1 MPGECRAEQSEVWED
16 DMSRRS
22 SRSRT
27 HRRNRGRFG
36 PLFKLLCVLAVVVA
50 LTGGA
55 TVFFRV
61 ETVAVTGNQRY
72 TREEIVA
79 ASGIQMGDNLYALN
93 KVSIG
98 RKIRTQLPYVGEL
111 SIDRSLPSTIRIEV
125 TEWEAV
131 AQVEPPSPEQA
142 AAVQE
147 ELTKGKNDPEPAAL
161 AQESWLISVKGK
173 LLEQAPE
180 GSTAIAVTGLTAL
193 APQAGELLKVPEG
206 ETTRLDALTALLGAI
221 ENADLF
227 GEVSQ
232 IQLETTRLIL
242 RYADRFDVKMKLNAD
257 YGYNIRLMQ
266 AVREQMEAEYGPEAA
281 GTIDLTQEMHEA
293 VYSPAKPEG

>member
-1 MPGECRAEQSEVWED
+1 
-16 DMSRRS
+16 MSRRN

-27 HRRNRGRFG
+27 SRRNRGRFG

-61 ETVAVTGNQRY
+61 ETVEVTGNQRY

-79 ASGIQMGDNLYALN
+79 ASGIQAGDNLYALN
-93 KVSIG
+93 KVSID

-111 SIDRSLPSTIRIEV
+111 SINRSLPSTIRIAV

-131 AQVEPPSPEQA
+131 AQVAVPTPEQA
-142 AAVQE
+142 AAAQE
-147 ELTKGKNDPEPAAL
+147 ELAEGKKDAKPAAL
-161 AQESWLISVKGK
+161 AQEPWLISVKGK

-180 GSTAIAVTGLTAL
+180 NSTAIAVAGLTAV
-193 APQAGELLKVPEG
+193 APQAGEMLKVPEG
-206 ETTRLDALTALLGAI
+206 EATRLDALTGLLGAI

-227 GEVSQ
+227 DEISD
-232 IQLETTRLIL
+232 IRLETTRLVL
-242 RYADRFDVKMKLNAD
+242 RYAGRFDVKMKLNAD
-257 YGYNIRLMQ
+257 FGYNIRLMR
-266 AVREQMEAEYGPEAA
+266 AVREQMEEKYGPEAA
-281 GTIDLTQEMHEA
+281 GTIDLTQEKHEA

>member
-1 MPGECRAEQSEVWED
+1 MPGESRAEQSEVWED
-16 DMSRRS
+16 DMGRRS

-36 PLFKLLCVLAVVVA
+36 PLFKLLCVLGVVVA

-61 ETVAVTGNQRY
+61 ETVEVTGNQRY
-72 TREEIVA
+72 TQEEIIE
-79 ASGIQMGDNLYALN
+79 ASGIQTGDNLYALN
-93 KVSIG
+93 KVRID
-98 RKIRTQLPYVGEL
+98 RRIRTRLPYVGEL
-111 SIDRSLPSTIRIEV
+111 SINRSLPSTIRIAV

-131 AQVEPPSPEQA
+131 AQVAVPTPEQA
-142 AAVQE
+142 AAAQE
-147 ELTKGKNDPEPAAL
+147 ELAAGKEGAEPAAL
-161 AQESWLISVKGK
+161 AQEPWLISVKGK

-180 GSTAIAVTGLTAL
+180 DSTAIVVTGLTAV

-206 ETTRLDALTALLGAI
+206 ETTRLEALTSLLEAI
-221 ENADLF
+221 EGADLF
-227 GEVSQ
+227 HEISQ
-232 IQLETTRLIL
+232 IQLETTRLIV

-257 YGYNIRLMQ
+257 FGYDIRLMQ
-266 AVREQMEAEYGPEAA
+266 AVREQMEEAYGPEAA
-281 GTIDLTQEMHEA
+281 GTIDLTQEKHEA

>member
-1 MPGECRAEQSEVWED
+1 MAGGSWAKQSEVWED
-16 DMSRRS
+16 EMSRRS

-36 PLFKLLCVLAVVVA
+36 PLFKLLCVLAVAVA

-72 TREEIVA
+72 TQEEIIA

-93 KVSIG
+93 KVSID
-98 RKIRTQLPYVGEL
+98 RKIRTRLPYVGEL
-111 SIDRSLPSTIRIEV
+111 SINRSLPSTIRIEV

-131 AQVEPPSPEQA
+131 ARVEAPSPEQA
-142 AAVQE
+142 AAAQE
-147 ELTKGKNDPEPAAL
+147 ELAGGKEDAKPAAL

-180 GSTAIAVTGLTAL
+180 NSTAIAVTGLTAI
-193 APQAGELLKVPEG
+193 APQAGEMMKVPEG
-206 ETTRLDALTALLGAI
+206 EATRLEALTALLGAM
-221 ENADLF
+221 EDADLF
-227 GEVSQ
+227 REISR
-232 IQLETTRLIL
+232 IQLEATRLIV

-257 YGYNIRLMQ
+257 FGYDIRLMR
-266 AVREQMEAEYGPEAA
+266 AVREQMEEKYGPEAA
-281 GTIDLTQEMHEA
+281 GAIDLTQEKHEA

>member
-1 MPGECRAEQSEVWED
+1 
-16 DMSRRS
+16 MSRRS

-61 ETVAVTGNQRY
+61 ETVEVTGNQRY
-72 TREEIVA
+72 TQEEIIA

-93 KVSIG
+93 KVSID
-98 RKIRTQLPYVGEL
+98 RKIRTRLPYVGEL
-111 SIDRSLPSTIRIEV
+111 SINRALPSTIRIDV

-131 AQVEPPSPEQA
+131 ARVEAPSPEQA
-142 AAVQE
+142 AAVRE
-147 ELTKGKNDPEPAAL
+147 ELGEGKKDGEPAAL
-161 AQESWLISVKGK
+161 AQESWLISVRGK

-180 GSTAIAVTGLTAL
+180 NSTAIAVTGLTAI
-193 APQAGELLKVPEG
+193 APQAGEMMKVPEG
-206 ETTRLDALTALLGAI
+206 EATRLEALTALLGAM
-221 ENADLF
+221 EDADLF
-227 GEVSQ
+227 REISR
-232 IQLETTRLIL
+232 IQLEATRLIV
-242 RYADRFDVKMKLNAD
+242 RYADRFDAKMKLNAD
-257 YGYNIRLMQ
+257 FGYNIRLMR
-266 AVREQMEAEYGPEAA
+266 AVREQMEEKYGPEAA
-281 GTIDLTQEMHEA
+281 GTIDLTQEKHEA

>member
-1 MPGECRAEQSEVWED
+1 MPGESRAKQSEVWED

-36 PLFKLLCVLAVVVA
+36 PLFKLLCVLGVVVA

-61 ETVAVTGNQRY
+61 ETVEVTGNQRY
-72 TREEIVA
+72 TREEIVE
-79 ASGIQMGDNLYALN
+79 ASGIQTGDNLYALN
-93 KVSIG
+93 KVRID
-98 RKIRTQLPYVGEL
+98 RRIRTRLPYVGEL
-111 SIDRSLPSTIRIEV
+111 SINRSLPSTIRIAV

-131 AQVEPPSPEQA
+131 AQVAVPTPEQA
-142 AAVQE
+142 AAAQE
-147 ELTKGKNDPEPAAL
+147 ELAAGKEGAEPAAL
-161 AQESWLISVKGK
+161 AQEPWLISVKGK

-180 GSTAIAVTGLTAL
+180 NSAAIVVTGLTAV

-206 ETTRLDALTALLGAI
+206 ETTRLEALTSLLGAI
-221 ENADLF
+221 EGADLF
-227 GEVSQ
+227 HEISQ
-232 IQLETTRLIL
+232 IQLETTRLIV

-257 YGYNIRLMQ
+257 FGYDIRLMR
-266 AVREQMEAEYGPEAA
+266 AVREQMEEAYGPEAA
-281 GTIDLTQEMHEA
+281 GTIDLTQEKHEA

>member
-1 MPGECRAEQSEVWED
+1 
-16 DMSRRS
+16 MSRRS
-22 SRSRT
+22 RSRT
-27 HRRNRGRFG
+27 SRRNRGRFG

-61 ETVAVTGNQRY
+61 ETVEVTGNQRY

-79 ASGIQMGDNLYALN
+79 ASGIQTGDNLYALN
-93 KVSIG
+93 KVSID

-111 SIDRSLPSTIRIEV
+111 SINRSLPSTIRIDV

-131 AQVEPPSPEQA
+131 AQVAVPTPEQA
-142 AAVQE
+142 AAAQE
-147 ELTKGKNDPEPAAL
+147 ELAGGDKSAEPAAL
-161 AQESWLISVKGK
+161 AQEPWLISVKGK

-180 GSTAIAVTGLTAL
+180 NSTAIVVTGLTAI

-227 GEVSQ
+227 HEVSQ
-232 IQLETTRLIL
+232 IQLEATRLTV

-257 YGYNIRLMQ
+257 FGYNIRLMQ
-266 AVREQMEAEYGPEAA
+266 AVREQMEEKYGPETA
-281 GTIDLTQEMHEA
+281 GTIDLTREKHEA
-293 VYSPAKPEG
+293 AYSPAKPEG

>member
-1 MPGECRAEQSEVWED
+1 
-16 DMSRRS
+16 MSRRS

-61 ETVAVTGNQRY
+61 ETVEVTGNQRY
-72 TREEIVA
+72 TREEIIE
-79 ASGIQMGDNLYALN
+79 ASGIRTGDNLYALN
-93 KVSIG
+93 KVRID
-98 RKIRTQLPYVGEL
+98 RRIRTRLPYVGEL
-111 SIDRSLPSTIRIEV
+111 SINRSLPSTIRIDV

-131 AQVEPPSPEQA
+131 AQVAVPTPEQA
-142 AAVQE
+142 AAARE
-147 ELTKGKNDPEPAAL
+147 ELAGGKEDAEPAAL
-161 AQESWLISVKGK
+161 AQEPWLISVKGK

-180 GSTAIAVTGLTAL
+180 NSTAVVVTGLTAV
-193 APQAGELLKVPEG
+193 APQAGELLRVPEG
-206 ETTRLDALTALLGAI
+206 ETTRLEALTSLLGAI
-221 ENADLF
+221 EGADLF
-227 GEVSQ
+227 REVSR
-232 IQLETTRLIL
+232 IQLETTRLIV

-257 YGYNIRLMQ
+257 FGYNIRLMR
-266 AVREQMEAEYGPEAA
+266 AVREQMEEAYGPEAA
-281 GTIDLTQEMHEA
+281 GTIDLTQEKHEA

>member
-1 MPGECRAEQSEVWED
+1 MPGESRAEQSEVWED
-16 DMSRRS
+16 DMSRR

-36 PLFKLLCVLAVVVA
+36 PLFKLLCVLGVVVA

-61 ETVAVTGNQRY
+61 ETVEVTGNQRY

-79 ASGIQMGDNLYALN
+79 ASGIQTGDNLYALN
-93 KVSIG
+93 KVSID

-111 SIDRSLPSTIRIEV
+111 SINRSLPSTIRIDV

-131 AQVEPPSPEQA
+131 AQVAVPTPEQA
-142 AAVQE
+142 AAAAQE
-147 ELTKGKNDPEPAAL
+147 ELAGGDKSAEPAAL
-161 AQESWLISVKGK
+161 AQEPWLISVKGK

-180 GSTAIAVTGLTAL
+180 NSTAIVVTGLTAI

-227 GEVSQ
+227 HEVSQ
-232 IQLETTRLIL
+232 IQLEATRLTV

-257 YGYNIRLMQ
+257 FDYNIRLMQ
-266 AVREQMEAEYGPEAA
+266 AVREQMEEKYGPETA
-281 GTIDLTQEMHEA
+281 GTIDLTREKHEA
-293 VYSPAKPEG
+293 AYSPAKPEG

>member
-1 MPGECRAEQSEVWED
+1 
-16 DMSRRS
+16 MSRRS

-36 PLFKLLCVLAVVVA
+36 PLFKLLCVLGVVVA

-72 TREEIVA
+72 TQEEIIA

-93 KVSIG
+93 KVSID

-111 SIDRSLPSTIRIEV
+111 SINRSLPSTIRIDV

-131 AQVEPPSPEQA
+131 AQVAVPTPEQA
-142 AAVQE
+142 AAAQE
-147 ELTKGKNDPEPAAL
+147 ELAGGDKSAEPAAL
-161 AQESWLISVKGK
+161 AQEPWLISVKGK

-180 GSTAIAVTGLTAL
+180 NSTAIVVAGLTAI

-221 ENADLF
+221 ESADLF
-227 GEVSQ
+227 HEVSR
-232 IQLETTRLIL
+232 IQLEATRLTV
-242 RYADRFDVKMKLNAD
+242 RYADRFDVKMRLNAD
-257 YGYNIRLMQ
+257 FSYNIRLMQ
-266 AVREQMEAEYGPEAA
+266 AVREQMEEKYGPETA
-281 GTIDLTQEMHEA
+281 GTIDLTREKHEA
-293 VYSPAKPEG
+293 AYSPAKPEG

>member
-1 MPGECRAEQSEVWED
+1 MPGESRAKQSEVWED

-36 PLFKLLCVLAVVVA
+36 PLFKLLCVLGVVVA

-61 ETVAVTGNQRY
+61 ETVEVTGNQRY
-72 TREEIVA
+72 TQEEIVE
-79 ASGIQMGDNLYALN
+79 ASGIQTGDNLYALN
-93 KVSIG
+93 KVRID
-98 RKIRTQLPYVGEL
+98 RRIRTRLPYVGEL
-111 SIDRSLPSTIRIEV
+111 SINRSLPSTIRIAV

-131 AQVEPPSPEQA
+131 AQVAVPTPEQA
-142 AAVQE
+142 AAAQE
-147 ELTKGKNDPEPAAL
+147 ELAAGKEGAEPAAL
-161 AQESWLISVKGK
+161 AQEPWLISVKGK

-180 GSTAIAVTGLTAL
+180 NSAAIVVTGLTAV

-206 ETTRLDALTALLGAI
+206 ENTRLEALASLLGAI
-221 ENADLF
+221 EGADLF
-227 GEVSQ
+227 HEISQ
-232 IQLETTRLIL
+232 IQLETTRLIV

-257 YGYNIRLMQ
+257 FGYDIRRMQ
-266 AVREQMEAEYGPEAA
+266 AVREQMDAPYGPEAA
-281 GTIDLTQEMHEA
+281 GTIDLTQEKHEA

>member
-1 MPGECRAEQSEVWED
+1 MG
-16 DMSRRS
+16 RRS

-36 PLFKLLCVLAVVVA
+36 PLFKLLCVLGVVVA

-72 TREEIVA
+72 TQEEIIA
-79 ASGIQMGDNLYALN
+79 ASGIQVGDNLYALN
-93 KVSIG
+93 KVSID
-98 RKIRTQLPYVGEL
+98 RRIRTRLPYVGEL
-111 SIDRSLPSTIRIEV
+111 SINRSLPSTIRIDV

-131 AQVEPPSPEQA
+131 AQVAVPTPEQA
-142 AAVQE
+142 AAAQE
-147 ELTKGKNDPEPAAL
+147 ELAGGDKSAEPAAL
-161 AQESWLISVKGK
+161 AQEPWLISVKGK

-180 GSTAIAVTGLTAL
+180 NSTAIVVSGLTAI
-193 APQAGELLKVPEG
+193 APQAGEMLKVPEG
-206 ETTRLDALTALLGAI
+206 ENTRLEALTALLGAM
-221 ENADLF
+221 EEADLF
-227 GEVSQ
+227 PQVSQ
-232 IQLETTRLIL
+232 IQLEATRLIV

-257 YGYNIRLMQ
+257 FGYDIRLMR
-266 AVREQMEAEYGPEAA
+266 AVREQMEEKYGPEAA
-281 GTIDLTQEMHEA
+281 GTIDLTQEKHEA

>member
-1 MPGECRAEQSEVWED
+1 MPGGSRAKQSEVWED
-16 DMSRRS
+16 EMSRRS

-36 PLFKLLCVLAVVVA
+36 PLFKLLCVLAVAVA

-72 TREEIVA
+72 TQEEIIA

-93 KVSIG
+93 KVSID
-98 RKIRTQLPYVGEL
+98 RKIRTRLPYVGEL
-111 SIDRSLPSTIRIEV
+111 SINRSLPSTIRIEV

-131 AQVEPPSPEQA
+131 ARVEAPSPEQA

-147 ELTKGKNDPEPAAL
+147 ELAGGKEDAKPAAL

-180 GSTAIAVTGLTAL
+180 NSTAIAVTGLTAI
-193 APQAGELLKVPEG
+193 APQAGEMMKVPEG
-206 ETTRLDALTALLGAI
+206 EATRLEALTALLGAM
-221 ENADLF
+221 EDADLF
-227 GEVSQ
+227 REISR
-232 IQLETTRLIL
+232 IQLEATRLIV

-257 YGYNIRLMQ
+257 FGYDIRLMR
-266 AVREQMEAEYGPEAA
+266 AVREQMEEKYGPEAA
-281 GTIDLTQEMHEA
+281 GTIDLTQEKHEA

>member
-1 MPGECRAEQSEVWED
+1 MA
-16 DMSRRS
+16 RRS

-61 ETVAVTGNQRY
+61 ETVEVTGNQRY
-72 TREEIVA
+72 TQEEIIA

-93 KVSIG
+93 KVNIG
-98 RKIRTQLPYVGEL
+98 RKIRTRLPYVGEL
-111 SIDRSLPSTIRIEV
+111 SINRALPSTIRIDV

-131 AQVEPPSPEQA
+131 AQMAVPSPEQA
-142 AAVQE
+142 AAAQE
-147 ELTKGKNDPEPAAL
+147 ELAGGKENAEPAVL
-161 AQESWLISVKGK
+161 AQEPWLISVKGK

-180 GSTAIAVTGLTAL
+180 DSTAIVVTGLTAV
-193 APQAGELLKVPEG
+193 APRAGEMLAVPEG
-206 ETTRLDALTALLGAI
+206 EATRLEALTSLLGAA
-221 ENADLF
+221 EDADLF
-227 GEVSQ
+227 GEISG
-232 IQLETTRLIL
+232 IDLETTRLIL
-242 RYADRFDVKMKLNAD
+242 RYAGRFDVKMRLNAD
-257 YGYNIRLMQ
+257 FGYNIRLMR
-266 AVREQMEAEYGPEAA
+266 AVREQMEEKYGPEAA
-281 GTIDLTQEMHEA
+281 GTIDLTQEKHEA

>member
-1 MPGECRAEQSEVWED
+1 MA
-16 DMSRRS
+16 RRS
-22 SRSRT
+22 SRSRA

-36 PLFKLLCVLAVVVA
+36 PLFKLLCVLGVVVA

-61 ETVAVTGNQRY
+61 ETVEVTGNQRY

-79 ASGIQMGDNLYALN
+79 ASGIQTGDNLYALN
-93 KVSIG
+93 KVSID

-111 SIDRSLPSTIRIEV
+111 SINRSLPSTIRIDV

-131 AQVEPPSPEQA
+131 AQVAVPTPEQA
-142 AAVQE
+142 AAAQE
-147 ELTKGKNDPEPAAL
+147 ELAGDDKSAEPAAL
-161 AQESWLISVKGK
+161 AQEPWLISVKGK

-180 GSTAIAVTGLTAL
+180 NSTAIVVTGLTAI

-227 GEVSQ
+227 HEVSQ
-232 IQLETTRLIL
+232 IQLEATRLTV

-257 YGYNIRLMQ
+257 FGYNIRLMQ
-266 AVREQMEAEYGPEAA
+266 AVREQMEEKYGPETA
-281 GTIDLTQEMHEA
+281 GTIDLTREKHEA
-293 VYSPAKPEG
+293 AYSPAKPEG

>member
-1 MPGECRAEQSEVWED
+1 MAGESRAKQSEVWED
-16 DMSRRS
+16 EMSRRS

-36 PLFKLLCVLAVVVA
+36 PLFKLLCVLAVAVA

-72 TREEIVA
+72 TQEEIIA

-93 KVSIG
+93 KVSID
-98 RKIRTQLPYVGEL
+98 RKIRTRLPYVGEL
-111 SIDRSLPSTIRIEV
+111 SINRSLPSTIRIEV

-131 AQVEPPSPEQA
+131 ARVEAPSPEQA

-147 ELTKGKNDPEPAAL
+147 ELAGGKEDAKPAAL

-180 GSTAIAVTGLTAL
+180 NSTAIAVTGLTAI
-193 APQAGELLKVPEG
+193 APQAGEMMKVPEG
-206 ETTRLDALTALLGAI
+206 EATRLEALTALLGAM
-221 ENADLF
+221 EDADLF
-227 GEVSQ
+227 REISR
-232 IQLETTRLIL
+232 IQLEATRLIV

-257 YGYNIRLMQ
+257 FGYDIRLMR
-266 AVREQMEAEYGPEAA
+266 AVREQMEEKYGPEAA
-281 GTIDLTQEMHEA
+281 GAIDLTQEKHEA

>member
-1 MPGECRAEQSEVWED
+1 
-16 DMSRRS
+16 MSRRS

-61 ETVAVTGNQRY
+61 ETVEVTGNQRY
-72 TREEIVA
+72 TQEEIIA

-93 KVSIG
+93 KVNIG
-98 RKIRTQLPYVGEL
+98 RKIRTRLPYVGEL
-111 SIDRSLPSTIRIEV
+111 SINRSLPSTIRIDV

-131 AQVEPPSPEQA
+131 AQVAVPSPEQA
-142 AAVQE
+142 AAAQE
-147 ELTKGKNDPEPAAL
+147 ELAAGKEGAEPAVL
-161 AQESWLISVKGK
+161 AQEPWLISVKGK

-180 GSTAIAVTGLTAL
+180 DSRAIAVTGLTAV
-193 APQAGELLKVPEG
+193 APQAGEMLTVPEG
-206 ETTRLDALTALLGAI
+206 EATRLEALTSLLGAI
-221 ENADLF
+221 EGADLF
-227 GEVSQ
+227 GEISG
-232 IQLETTRLIL
+232 IDLETTRLIL
-242 RYADRFDVKMKLNAD
+242 RYAGRFDVKMKLNAD
-257 YGYNIRLMQ
+257 FGYNIRLMQ
-266 AVREQMEAEYGPEAA
+266 AVREQMEEKYGPEAA
-281 GTIDLTQEMHEA
+281 GTIDLTQEKHEA

>member
-1 MPGECRAEQSEVWED
+1 
-16 DMSRRS
+16 MSRRS

-61 ETVAVTGNQRY
+61 ETVEVTGNQRY
-72 TREEIVA
+72 TQEEIIA

-93 KVSIG
+93 KVSID
-98 RKIRTQLPYVGEL
+98 RKIRTRLPYVGEL
-111 SIDRSLPSTIRIEV
+111 SINRALPSTIRIDV

-131 AQVEPPSPEQA
+131 ARVEAPSPEQA
-142 AAVQE
+142 AVRE
-147 ELTKGKNDPEPAAL
+147 ELDGGKKDGEPAAL
-161 AQESWLISVKGK
+161 AQESWLISVRGK

-180 GSTAIAVTGLTAL
+180 NSTAIAVTGLTAI
-193 APQAGELLKVPEG
+193 APQAGEMMKVPEG
-206 ETTRLDALTALLGAI
+206 EATRLEALTALLGAM
-221 ENADLF
+221 EDADLF
-227 GEVSQ
+227 REISR
-232 IQLETTRLIL
+232 IQLEATRLIV

-257 YGYNIRLMQ
+257 FGYNIRLMR
-266 AVREQMEAEYGPEAA
+266 AVREQMEEKYGPEAA
-281 GTIDLTQEMHEA
+281 GTIDLTQEKHEA

>member
-1 MPGECRAEQSEVWED
+1 
-16 DMSRRS
+16 MSRR

-36 PLFKLLCVLAVVVA
+36 PLFKLLCVLGVVVA

-61 ETVAVTGNQRY
+61 ETVEVTGNQRY
-72 TREEIVA
+72 TQEEIVE
-79 ASGIQMGDNLYALN
+79 ASGIQTGDNLYALN
-93 KVSIG
+93 KVRID
-98 RKIRTQLPYVGEL
+98 RRIRTRLPYVGEL
-111 SIDRSLPSTIRIEV
+111 SINRSLPSTIRIDV

-131 AQVEPPSPEQA
+131 AQVAVPTPEQA
-142 AAVQE
+142 AAAQE
-147 ELTKGKNDPEPAAL
+147 ELAAGKEGAEPAAL
-161 AQESWLISVKGK
+161 AQEPWLISVKGK

-180 GSTAIAVTGLTAL
+180 NSTAIVVTGLTAV

-206 ETTRLDALTALLGAI
+206 ETTRLEALTSLLGAI
-221 ENADLF
+221 EGADLF
-227 GEVSQ
+227 HEISQ
-232 IQLETTRLIL
+232 IQLETTRLIV

-257 YGYNIRLMQ
+257 FGYDIRLMR
-266 AVREQMEAEYGPEAA
+266 AVREQMEEAYGPEAA
-281 GTIDLTQEMHEA
+281 GTIDLTQEKHEA

>member
-1 MPGECRAEQSEVWED
+1 
-16 DMSRRS
+16 MSRRS

-36 PLFKLLCVLAVVVA
+36 PLFKLLCVLGVVVA

-72 TREEIVA
+72 TQEEIIA

-93 KVSIG
+93 KVSID

-111 SIDRSLPSTIRIEV
+111 SINRSLPSTIRIDV

-131 AQVEPPSPEQA
+131 AQVDVPSAEQA
-142 AAVQE
+142 AAAQE
-147 ELTKGKNDPEPAAL
+147 ELAGGDKSAEPAAL
-161 AQESWLISVKGK
+161 AQEPWLISVKGK

-180 GSTAIAVTGLTAL
+180 TSTAIVVTGLTAI

-221 ENADLF
+221 ESADLF
-227 GEVSQ
+227 HEVSR
-232 IQLETTRLIL
+232 IQLEATRLTV
-242 RYADRFDVKMKLNAD
+242 RYADRFDVKMRLNAD
-257 YGYNIRLMQ
+257 FGYNIRLMQ
-266 AVREQMEAEYGPEAA
+266 AVREQMEEKYGPETA
-281 GTIDLTQEMHEA
+281 GTIDLTREKHEA
-293 VYSPAKPEG
+293 AYSPAKPEG

>member
-1 MPGECRAEQSEVWED
+1 
-16 DMSRRS
+16 MSRRS

-61 ETVAVTGNQRY
+61 ETVEVTGNQRY
-72 TREEIVA
+72 TREEIIE
-79 ASGIQMGDNLYALN
+79 ASGIRTGDNLYALN
-93 KVSIG
+93 KVRID
-98 RKIRTQLPYVGEL
+98 RRIRTRLPYVGEL
-111 SIDRSLPSTIRIEV
+111 SINRSLPSTIRIDV

-131 AQVEPPSPEQA
+131 AQVAVPTPEQA
-142 AAVQE
+142 AAARK
-147 ELTKGKNDPEPAAL
+147 ELAGGKEDAEPAAL
-161 AQESWLISVKGK
+161 AQEPWLISVKGK

-180 GSTAIAVTGLTAL
+180 NSTAVVVTGLTAV
-193 APQAGELLKVPEG
+193 APQAGELLRVPEG
-206 ETTRLDALTALLGAI
+206 ETTRLEALTSLLGAI
-221 ENADLF
+221 EGADLF
-227 GEVSQ
+227 HEVSR
-232 IQLETTRLIL
+232 IQLETTRLIV

-257 YGYNIRLMQ
+257 FGYNIRLMR
-266 AVREQMEAEYGPEAA
+266 AVREQMEEAYGPEAA
-281 GTIDLTQEMHEA
+281 GTIDLTQEKHEA